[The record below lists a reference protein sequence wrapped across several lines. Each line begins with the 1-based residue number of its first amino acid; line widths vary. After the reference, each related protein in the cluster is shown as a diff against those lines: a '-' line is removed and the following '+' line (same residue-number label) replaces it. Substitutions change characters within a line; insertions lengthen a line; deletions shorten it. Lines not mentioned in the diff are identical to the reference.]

1 MRSFDEIFAIA
12 ADRHG
17 GADALKARLPQPA
30 ADFAAIPDDRVLAQM
45 TRCIFQAG
53 FHWKVIDQKWPGFE
67 EAFHGFDP
75 NRCAMIHDEEIDT
88 LLSDPRIVRNPA
100 KVKSVPENA
109 AFILSLA
116 KEHGSAAKA
125 FAAYPQSEYIELLDL
140 LKKKGSRLGGV
151 TGQRVLRN
159 LGLPAFILSNDVLA
173 RLKAEGVIDGPA
185 TSKKAQ
191 QAIQAAF
198 NTWSEESGL
207 SLSEISAVLAMT
219 IDSGA

>member
-30 ADFAAIPDDRVLAQM
+30 TDFAAIPDDRVLAQM

-207 SLSEISAVLAMT
+207 SLSEISAVLAMS

>member
-30 ADFAAIPDDRVLAQM
+30 TDFAATPDDCVLAQM

-67 EAFHGFDP
+67 QAFHGFDP

-207 SLSEISAVLAMT
+207 SLSEISAVLAMS

>member
-1 MRSFDEIFAIA
+1 MRSFEELFAIA

-17 GADALKARLPQPA
+17 GAEALKARLPKPA
-30 ADFAAIPDDRVLAQM
+30 DRFIATPDDRILAQM

-53 FHWKVIDQKWPGFE
+53 FHWKVIDRKWPGFE

-75 NRCAMIHDEEIDT
+75 NRCAMLHDEAIDT
-88 LLSDPRIVRNPA
+88 LLADPRIVRNPA
-100 KVKSVPENA
+100 KVKSVAENA

-125 FAAYPQSEYIELLDL
+125 FAAYPQTDYIALLDL
-140 LKKKGSRLGGV
+140 LKTSGSRLGGV

-173 RLKAEGVIDGPA
+173 RLRAEGIIDGAA

-191 QAIQAAF
+191 RAIQSAF
-198 NTWSEESGL
+198 NIWLGESGL
-207 SLSEISAVLAMT
+207 SLTEISAVLAMS
-219 IDSGA
+219 IDSH

>member
-17 GADALKARLPQPA
+17 GADALKARLPKPA

-75 NRCAMIHDEEIDT
+75 NRCAMIHDEEVDT
-88 LLSDPRIVRNPA
+88 LLADPRIVRNPA

-109 AFILSLA
+109 AFLVSLA
-116 KEHGSAAKA
+116 KEYGGAARA
-125 FAAYPQSEYIELLDL
+125 FAAYPPARYIDLLEL

-173 RLKAEGVIDGPA
+173 RLTAEGVIDGPA
-185 TSKKAQ
+185 TSKKALT
-191 QAIQAAF
+191 AIQDAF
-198 NTWSEESGL
+198 NAWSEESGL
-207 SLSEISAVLAMT
+207 SLSEISAVLAMS

>member
-17 GADALKARLPQPA
+17 GADALKARLPKPA
-30 ADFAAIPDDRVLAQM
+30 TDFAAIPDDRVLAQI

-185 TSKKAQ
+185 TSKKGQ

-207 SLSEISAVLAMT
+207 SLSEISAVLAMS

>member
-17 GADALKARLPQPA
+17 GTDALKARLPKPA

-67 EAFHGFDP
+67 QAFHGFDP

-207 SLSEISAVLAMT
+207 SLSEISAVLAMS

>member
-30 ADFAAIPDDRVLAQM
+30 TDFAAIPDDRVLAQM

-67 EAFHGFDP
+67 QAFHGFDP

-185 TSKKAQ
+185 TSKKGQ

-207 SLSEISAVLAMT
+207 SPSEISAVLAMS

>member
-17 GADALKARLPQPA
+17 GADALKARLPKPA
-30 ADFAAIPDDRVLAQM
+30 TDFAAIPDDRVLAQM

-125 FAAYPQSEYIELLDL
+125 FAAYLQSEYIELLDL

-207 SLSEISAVLAMT
+207 SLSEISAVLAMS

>member
-17 GADALKARLPQPA
+17 GADALKARLPKPA
-30 ADFAAIPDDRVLAQM
+30 TDFAAIPDDRVLAQM

-207 SLSEISAVLAMT
+207 SLSEISAVLAMS

>member
-17 GADALKARLPQPA
+17 GADALKARLPKPA
-30 ADFAAIPDDRVLAQM
+30 TDFAAIPDDRVLAQM

-67 EAFHGFDP
+67 ETFHGFDP

-88 LLSDPRIVRNPA
+88 LLSAPRIVRNPA

-159 LGLPAFILSNDVLA
+159 LDLPAFILSNDVLA

-207 SLSEISAVLAMT
+207 SLSEISAVLAMS